1 MTDSTVPP
9 ADPLDIR
16 EKIAHIDQMLADIH
30 RSFAQRDRLRQEIR
44 FAPWLAVMTGMGAGA
59 ALVAAGAALF
69 AALQKL
75 SGS

>member
-1 MTDSTVPP
+1 
-9 ADPLDIR
+9 
-16 EKIAHIDQMLADIH
+16 MLADIH